1 MKKVLALVLAVI
13 MVCTMAMAVTVI
25 TPADVTVVASE
36 LPQVVESDADAT
48 YGIEIPSDY
57 YNADLANKV
66 VEASNVTLAKKEGKL
81 YVVVPTLD
89 KALDGVADFTFTGTL
104 KVTDKNDSTTFYV
117 YSIKD
122 GKLQQTSGQVK
133 GIPVSATALKTW
145 NDAVASRMVVE
156 KYDIGF
162 ATEVVDTDTKFEA
175 AFNALSE
182 ADDYAAQWYVTGK
195 KAVTFTDNNVTVT
208 VPANTSFKMYRPT
221 DAVIPAAAGAYAEG
235 FRGLFVEGNGVTMTL
250 KEKGDTGDHFY
261 AIDKNGKVYDL
272 GAKMAVK
279 TNTDGSYYGEWTAK
293 FGGTYRI
300 VNTAN
305 VLETVGT
312 VPGVTTGNT
321 TTGTTTN
328 PGTGANDVVG
338 VAAALAVVALVSG
351 AAISL
356 KK

>member
-25 TPADVTVVASE
+25 TPVEVTTATE
-36 LPQVVESDADAT
+36 LPQIVESDATAT

-66 VEASNVTLAKKEGKL
+66 VEASNVTLAKKGDKL

-145 NDAVASRMVVE
+145 NDAVTNKFVE

-162 ATEVVDTDTKFEA
+162 ATTVVDTDAKFEA

-221 DAVIPAAAGAYAEG
+221 DAVVPAAAGAYAEG

-300 VNTAN
+300 VNTTN
-305 VLETVGT
+305 VLETAGT
-312 VPGVTTGNT
+312 VPGVTTTGNN
-321 TTGTTTN
+321 TGTTTN

>member
-48 YGIEIPSDY
+48 YGIDIPSDY

-145 NDAVASRMVVE
+145 NDAVPLGWSLR
-156 KYDIGF
+156 
-162 ATEVVDTDTKFEA
+162 
-175 AFNALSE
+175 N
-182 ADDYAAQWYVTGK
+182 
-195 KAVTFTDNNVTVT
+195 
-208 VPANTSFKMYRPT
+208 
-221 DAVIPAAAGAYAEG
+221 
-235 FRGLFVEGNGVTMTL
+235 MTL
-250 KEKGDTGDHFY
+250 
-261 AIDKNGKVYDL
+261 
-272 GAKMAVK
+272 
-279 TNTDGSYYGEWTAK
+279 
-293 FGGTYRI
+293 
-300 VNTAN
+300 
-305 VLETVGT
+305 VLPPKWLIPMPNLRLLSMRCLKLTIM
-312 VPGVTTGNT
+312 
-321 TTGTTTN
+321 
-328 PGTGANDVVG
+328 
-338 VAAALAVVALVSG
+338 LLSG
-351 AAISL
+351 M
-356 KK
+356 

>member
-25 TPADVTVVASE
+25 TPADVTVATSE

-66 VEASNVTLAKKEGKL
+66 VEASNVTLAKKDDKL

-145 NDAVASRMVVE
+145 NDAVTNKFVE

-162 ATEVVDTDTKFEA
+162 ATTVVDTDVKFEA

-221 DAVIPAAAGAYAEG
+221 DAVVPAAAGAYAEG

-312 VPGVTTGNT
+312 VPGVTTSGT
-321 TTGTTTN
+321 PGTTTN

>member
-25 TPADVTVVASE
+25 TPADVTAATSE

-66 VEASNVTLAKKEGKL
+66 VEASNVTLAKKGDKL

-133 GIPVSATALKTW
+133 GIPVSATALKAW
-145 NDAVASRMVVE
+145 NDAVTNKFVE

-162 ATEVVDTDTKFEA
+162 ATTVVDTDAKFVA
-175 AFNALSE
+175 AFNALPE

-221 DAVIPAAAGAYAEG
+221 DAVVPAAAGAYTDG

-312 VPGVTTGNT
+312 VPGVTTSGT
-321 TTGTTTN
+321 PGTTTN

>member
-25 TPADVTVVASE
+25 TPADVTVATSE

-66 VEASNVTLAKKEGKL
+66 VEASNVTLAKKGDKL

-133 GIPVSATALKTW
+133 GIPVSATALKAW
-145 NDAVASRMVVE
+145 NDAVTNKFVE

-162 ATEVVDTDTKFEA
+162 ATTVVDTDAKFEA

-221 DAVIPAAAGAYAEG
+221 DAVVPAAAGAYAEG

-312 VPGVTTGNT
+312 VPGVTTSGT
-321 TTGTTTN
+321 PGTTTN

>member
-25 TPADVTVVASE
+25 TPADVTAATSE

-66 VEASNVTLAKKEGKL
+66 VEASNVTLAKKGDKL

-145 NDAVASRMVVE
+145 NDAVTNKFVE

-162 ATEVVDTDTKFEA
+162 ATTVVDTDAKFEA

-221 DAVIPAAAGAYAEG
+221 DAVVPAAAGAYAEG

-312 VPGVTTGNT
+312 VPGVTTSG

>member
-25 TPADVTVVASE
+25 TPADVTVATSE

-66 VEASNVTLAKKEGKL
+66 VEASNVTLAKKGDKL

-133 GIPVSATALKTW
+133 GIPVSATALKAW
-145 NDAVASRMVVE
+145 NDAVANKFVE

-162 ATEVVDTDTKFEA
+162 ATTVVDTDAKFEA

-221 DAVIPAAAGAYAEG
+221 DAVVPAAAGAYAEG

-305 VLETVGT
+305 ILETVGT
-312 VPGVTTGNT
+312 VPGVTTSGT
-321 TTGTTTN
+321 PGTTTN

>member
-25 TPADVTVVASE
+25 TPADVTVATSE

-66 VEASNVTLAKKEGKL
+66 VEASNVTLAKKGDKL

-133 GIPVSATALKTW
+133 GIPVSATALKAW
-145 NDAVASRMVVE
+145 NDAVTNKFVE

-162 ATEVVDTDTKFEA
+162 ATTVVDTDAKFEA

-221 DAVIPAAAGAYAEG
+221 DAVVPAAAGAYAEG

-312 VPGVTTGNT
+312 VPGVTTSTNP
-321 TTGTTTN
+321 GTTTN

>member
-25 TPADVTVVASE
+25 TPADVTVATSE

-66 VEASNVTLAKKEGKL
+66 VEASNVTLAKKGDKL

-133 GIPVSATALKTW
+133 GIPVSATALKAW
-145 NDAVASRMVVE
+145 NDAVTNKFVE

-162 ATEVVDTDTKFEA
+162 ATTVVDTDAKFEA

-221 DAVIPAAAGAYAEG
+221 DAVVPAAAGAYAEG
-235 FRGLFVEGNGVTMTL
+235 FRGLFVEGTGITMSLNVTPANNTMNL
-250 KEKGDTGDHFY
+250 Y
-261 AIDKNGKVYDL
+261 AVDKNGKIYSL
-272 GAKMAVK
+272 GTSLTESKKV
-279 TNTDGSYYGEWTAK
+279 DGTIVGTLSAT
-293 FGGTYRI
+293 FGGTYQI
-300 VNTAN
+300 VKLNKAVDVN
-305 VLETVGT
+305 GT
-312 VPGVTTGNT
+312 VPGVATAPTTP
-321 TTGTTTN
+321 GTTTN